1 MTIPLVY
8 NLRNLWVRKVST
20 LMTISGIALVV
31 VVFLLVMSL
40 AEGVRKTLRT
50 SVSPRNVVVL
60 RVGAQTDVMSYVSHD
75 QFEALRT
82 LPGLER
88 DSDGRPLAS
97 AELVT
102 LLNLRRRDGRSG
114 NVIIRGVDPIA
125 FALRPAVR
133 VVEGRPFRTGTN
145 EAIVSRRLRARYA
158 GMAIG
163 DTIRAGSER
172 WVVVGVFDAQGS
184 PYDSEIWADLHDVQ
198 AQAERG
204 TGYSSVLAR
213 ATDATARERLIAA
226 VQGDQR
232 IKLEA
237 MPETEYFARQMG
249 TAKPLQ
255 YLAYFVGILMAIGA
269 SFGAMNTMYA
279 QVAARIREIATLR
292 ALGFARR
299 VILLSIVLESMTLA
313 LAGGIV
319 GGALSLLLV
328 KVWFTAPTGT
338 QNFSTFSEI
347 LFNFELTPPLLATGL
362 LLSLLMGLGGG
373 LFPAARAAR
382 MRITTALREA

>member
-133 VVEGRPFRTGTN
+133 VVEGRPFHTGTN

-373 LFPAARAAR
+373 L
-382 MRITTALREA
+382 